1 MSADTAATGFHAATV
16 TVPDPPGPPRAG
28 AAPGGTAGGAA
39 AVDGLLERIG
49 DPGDLRRLPSARLPA
64 LAGEIRRFL
73 VDKVSAT
80 GGHLGSNLG
89 AVELSVALHRV
100 FASPQDAIVFDT
112 GHQAYV
118 HKILTG
124 RRDDF
129 DGLRQPGG
137 LSGYPS
143 RAESVHDVVENS
155 HASTALSYADGL
167 AKAVRLSGRA
177 DRHVVAVIGDG
188 ALTGGLALEAVN
200 NLGAAP
206 GLPVIVVINDNGR
219 SYARTAGG
227 LAAHLAALR
236 RSRPGLPDPE
246 SRGDGEEPRRAP
258 REAGEPG
265 ETRETGNTAETRDAG
280 DGRDAT
286 RPAGTNVFEAL
297 GFSYLGPVDGHD
309 IDALEGALLRA
320 RALGRPVVVH
330 AVTVKGKGYGPAED
344 DEADRMH
351 GIGVLDPATGR
362 PPAATAATPPSW
374 TSVFAKEITAIGA
387 ERPAVIAITAAMP
400 GPTGLAAFAA
410 RFPDRFVDVGIA
422 EQHAVTC
429 AAGLAMNG
437 MHPVVAMYATFC
449 NRAFDQAL
457 MDVALHR
464 LPVTLVLDRA
474 GITGPDGPSHHGMWD
489 LVLLGMIPGLRIAAP
504 RDATRLREALH
515 EAVGFDGGPTAIRYP
530 KASVG
535 PDIVALRRL
544 GGAGGVDVLAENGDR
559 VLLVAVGSLA
569 GPCVAAA
576 AQLRHHGVG
585 ATVVDPRWVD
595 PVHPALVELA
605 ASHGLVVTVEDGLRT
620 GGVGAAVATACADAD
635 LDTPVRALGLPRE
648 FIGHG
653 DRAHLLAAA
662 GLDHGSITA
671 SVLRAVHAPTRPATA
686 GPGAVAGGGGAAS
699 RPKSPPRSQA
709 TPQAVPQPTSQA
721 TSKPKS
727 QRRSQPIG
735 GRR

>member
-1 MSADTAATGFHAATV
+1 MSADTAATGFHAAAV
-16 TVPDPPGPPRAG
+16 TVPDPPVPPRAG
-28 AAPGGTAGGAA
+28 AAPGGTA
-39 AVDGLLERIG
+39 AVDGLLERIE

-89 AVELSVALHRV
+89 AVELSIALHRV
-100 FASPQDAIVFDT
+100 FASPQDTIVFDT

-129 DGLRQPGG
+129 DGLRQPEG

-219 SYARTAGG
+219 SYARTVGG

-246 SRGDGEEPRRAP
+246 SRGGEESRRTPRK
-258 REAGEPG
+258 AGDTG
-265 ETRETGNTAETRDAG
+265 ETGDIGEDRDAP
-280 DGRDAT
+280 

-309 IDALEGALLRA
+309 IEALEGALLRA

-362 PPAATAATPPSW
+362 PPATAAATPPSW

-544 GGAGGVDVLAENGDR
+544 GGAGGIDVLAENGDR

-605 ASHGLVVTVEDGLRT
+605 ASHDLVVTVEDGLRT

-671 SVLRAVHAPTRPATA
+671 SVLRAVHAPTRPAAA
-686 GPGAVAGGGGAAS
+686 GPGVVGGGDGAAS
-699 RPKSPPRSQA
+699 QPKSPSRSQA
-709 TPQAVPQPTSQA
+709 MPQAMPQPASQPA
-721 TSKPKS
+721 SKPKS